1 MTEHSLAVELPLADP
16 VVEHLCDRA
25 LDLFQEERV
34 EEAMRFVTRSL
45 EAIRRRDADW
55 RTFTRHPALAELRAV
70 LHEDPYTAR
79 GFAKPRGY
87 PGDAVLLDY
96 IYGSTPL
103 PDATPPR
110 GRAIY
115 DWCATK
121 STAFQSVRARRD
133 TLAGAID
140 EVAREKS
147 GARVLAVACGHLR
160 EASLSAAV
168 SGGALSELVALDQ
181 DPISLAVVTR
191 TYPGTPVRTVQAG
204 VGDLVRGTVDLG
216 SFDLIY
222 AAGLYDYLD
231 DALAR
236 TLTAALCA
244 LLNPGGRLLFA
255 NFTDCWEAGYIE
267 ATMHWFL
274 LYRQPD
280 ELASLI
286 PEGFSCDSYTDSL
299 GVISYADVRRSHT
312 R

>member
-1 MTEHSLAVELPLADP
+1 MTEGATTLDP
-16 VVEHLCDRA
+16 TLESPTVDHLCDRA
-25 LDLFQEERV
+25 ADLFEQGSV
-34 EEAMRFVTRSL
+34 DEAMRFVTRTL
-45 EAIRRRDADW
+45 QTLRRRDANW
-55 RTFTRHPALAELRAV
+55 RSTTRHPALARLRTI
-70 LHEDPYTAR
+70 LHEDPYTER
-79 GFAKPRGY
+79 GYAKPRGY

-96 IYGSTPL
+96 IYGSAPL
-103 PDATPPR
+103 PDATTPR

-115 DWCATK
+115 DWCAAK

-140 EVAREKS
+140 EAAHEKS

-160 EASLSAAV
+160 EAALSAAV
-168 SGGALSELVALDQ
+168 TSGTLADLVALDQ
-181 DPISLAVVTR
+181 DPLSLEVVGH
-191 TYPGTPVRTVQAG
+191 TYPGTPVRTVQASIG
-204 VGDLVRGTVDLG
+204 ALIRGTVDLD
-216 SFDLIY
+216 SFDVIY

-231 DALAR
+231 DASAR
-236 TLTAALCA
+236 ALTATLCA

-274 LYRQPD
+274 VYRRAEDLAALVPD
-280 ELASLI
+280 
-286 PEGFSCDSYTDSL
+286 GFSCSTYLDSL